1 MQHIINPK
9 WSCRIRRVLNDE
21 RLLALLANLVWLG

>member
-1 MQHIINPK
+1 MQRIINPQ
-9 WSCRIRRVLNDE
+9 WSRRIRHTLNDE

>member
-1 MQHIINPK
+1 MPHSVNRK
-9 WSCRIRRVLNDE
+9 WHRRIRHALNDE